1 MNIFCLCLLCKPTI
15 KSHKYKLFMQNSQ
28 ELIQVAEIFRHEFS
42 FSQQQVNAFAEITG
56 DSNPLHLDEQYAA
69 STIFKRPIMHGFLG
83 GSIFSKVFGVLF
95 PGEGTVYLNQN
106 MKFLR
111 PMYVD
116 TVYEAVFT
124 VQEVNRE
131 KNTALVKTQMID
143 KATSK
148 VTIEGEATVMNKN
161 RI

>member
-1 MNIFCLCLLCKPTI
+1 
-15 KSHKYKLFMQNSQ
+15 MQNSQ
-28 ELIQVAEIFRHEFS
+28 TLIQVAETFSHEFS
-42 FSQQQVNAFAEITG
+42 FSQQQVQAFAQITG

-69 STIFKRPIMHGFLG
+69 NTIFKRPIMHGFLG

-95 PGEGTVYLNQN
+95 PGEGTVYLNQS

-116 TVYEAVFT
+116 TIYEAVFT

-131 KNTALVKTQMID
+131 KNTALIKTQMID

-148 VTIEGEATVMNKN
+148 ITIEGEATVMNKN